1 MRPQRLTLEELDAI
15 PYKSETGSVIQSKF
29 IEREEQ
35 LDAQQFIPTEAI
47 VLELGGRYGLA
58 AAVINHQLENP
69 LAHVVVEPDPT
80 VQEALQKNRD
90 SHLCH
95 YSIFQGVVSRK
106 PMYFTQKGFCSFC
119 SDVPTHT
126 PVESLPLEKLMERY
140 GIQRFTHLVADC
152 EGGVMDFFVENK
164 EFLKTLE
171 GIYFEKDHKPNKQID
186 YAPFLEYMKDC
197 GFVQKKSGFREF
209 WAKKI
214 ATESPY

>member
-1 MRPQRLTLEELDAI
+1 MRPQQLSLDELDAI
-15 PYKSETGSVIQSKF
+15 EYKNERGYIIQSKY

-35 LDAQQFIPTEAI
+35 LDAQEYIPAHAT

-95 YSIFQGVVSRK
+95 YSIFYGVVSRK
-106 PMYFTQKGFCSFC
+106 PMYFTQQGFSSFC
-119 SDVPTHT
+119 SSAPTET
-126 PVESLPLEKLMERY
+126 PVQTLSLEKLMERY

-152 EGGVMDFFVENK
+152 EGGLIDFFEENK

-171 GIYFEKDHKPNKQID
+171 GIYFEKDNKFNVEVD
-186 YAPFLEYMKDC
+186 YTPFLHYISEC
-197 GFVQKKSGFREF
+197 GFVQKKSGFREY
-209 WAKKI
+209 WERK
-214 ATESPY
+214 T